1 MMSQNEIYV
10 SWWGTNPLRIEAEKS
25 SKPESVFFSPSIFN
39 LCFIVHFVLVF
50 SSSSD
55 LTWCHVSH
63 SSFLFASLWTCNSLV
78 RASKIYF
85 PFLCIFSVLFFS
97 RCFSSMMHH
106 NGVVILVFT
115 FFFVWCCENSP
126 PLRIFTLLSVSLF
139 FCQPRSQQI
148 IMTVCA
154 LCKTIAVALSWI
166 LLIVVESTFR
176 IYSLTTLPK
185 LCIMRP
191 MWMVKSQR
199 NPKKMKRPW
208 KVSLLLCLFAVLF
221 FCVFLYIR

>member
-1 MMSQNEIYV
+1 M
-10 SWWGTNPLRIEAEKS
+10 
-25 SKPESVFFSPSIFN
+25 
-39 LCFIVHFVLVF
+39 HFVLVF

-191 MWMVKSQR
+191 MWMVESQR
-199 NPKKMKRPW
+199 NPKKNEKT
-208 KVSLLLCLFAVLF
+208 VESFTAALLVC
-221 FCVFLYIR
+221 CSVFLCIFIYTIIGSSLRVSENSLNWMFHY